1 MRNSVLWPYMHLST
15 FPGNP
20 PLGIPKGF
28 PGSGIG
34 GCSCIYEGLERIL
47 NSIMGYPTGRR
58 RVSIFVDGA
67 NMFYT
72 QKKGLGWFFDPAKL
86 LKVLRADDQLTDA
99 YWYMGLKQPPDPRDE
114 NFVRFLAYAGYVVR
128 TKGLK
133 TIYDSETGET
143 TQKAN
148 LDVEIVMDMFNT
160 VDNFDK
166 AILLSGDGD
175 FERALELLRSRGKEI
190 CVVSTQNWIAAEL
203 RMAVGSHFLDL
214 QELRD
219 KIERTD
225 RGAAPAPV
233 SAPEKVVPEPPTF
246 GQ

>member
-1 MRNSVLWPYMHLST
+1 MAYPYAKKRL
-15 FPGNP
+15 
-20 PLGIPKGF
+20 
-28 PGSGIG
+28 
-34 GCSCIYEGLERIL
+34 
-47 NSIMGYPTGRR
+47 
-58 RVSIFVDGA
+58 SIFVDGA

-86 LKVLRADDQLTDA
+86 LKVLRGDDDLTDA

-160 VDNFDK
+160 IENYDK
-166 AILLSGDGD
+166 VILLSGDGD

-203 RMAVGSHFLDL
+203 RMAVGSHFIDL
-214 QELRD
+214 QDLRD
-219 KIERTD
+219 RIERPE
-225 RGAAPAPV
+225 RPAPPPFV
-233 SAPEKVVPEPPTF
+233 SASSPTPPATESSSPP
-246 GQ
+246 GTGGNAS

>member
-1 MRNSVLWPYMHLST
+1 MAFISN
-15 FPGNP
+15 
-20 PLGIPKGF
+20 KK
-28 PGSGIG
+28 
-34 GCSCIYEGLERIL
+34 
-47 NSIMGYPTGRR
+47 

-86 LKVLRADDQLTDA
+86 LRVLRSDDELTDA

-114 NFVRFLAYAGYVVR
+114 NFIRFLAYAGYVVR

-143 TQKAN
+143 SQKAN

-160 VDNFDK
+160 VDNYDK

-203 RMAVGSHFLDL
+203 RMAVGSHFVDL

-219 KIERTD
+219 RIERTD
-225 RGAAPAPV
+225 RVGTQASEQAR
-233 SAPEKVVPEPPTF
+233 STFSDPTF
-246 GQ
+246 PQ

>member
-1 MRNSVLWPYMHLST
+1 M
-15 FPGNP
+15 
-20 PLGIPKGF
+20 GIP
-28 PGSGIG
+28 G
-34 GCSCIYEGLERIL
+34 GKK
-47 NSIMGYPTGRR
+47 

-86 LKVLRADDQLTDA
+86 LRVLKNDDELTDA

-160 VDNFDK
+160 VENFDK

-203 RMAVGSHFLDL
+203 RMAVGSHFIDL
-214 QELRD
+214 QDLRD
-219 KIERTD
+219 RIERLD
-225 RGAAPAPV
+225 RPPS
-233 SAPEKVVPEPPTF
+233 SAEPRSSGDSSPPP
-246 GQ
+246 GNGK

>member
-1 MRNSVLWPYMHLST
+1 MS
-15 FPGNP
+15 
-20 PLGIPKGF
+20 K
-28 PGSGIG
+28 
-34 GCSCIYEGLERIL
+34 
-47 NSIMGYPTGRR
+47 R

-86 LKVLRADDQLTDA
+86 LKVLRGDDELTDA

-114 NFVRFLAYAGYVVR
+114 NFVRFLSYAGYVVR

-160 VDNFDK
+160 IENFDK

-175 FERALELLRSRGKEI
+175 FERALELLRSRGRQI

-203 RMAVGSHFLDL
+203 RQAIGSHFIDL
-214 QELRD
+214 QDLRAQ
-219 KIERTD
+219 IER
-225 RGAAPAPV
+225 AAP
-233 SAPEKVVPEPPTF
+233 EPREHHKSHFEHPADHMRS
-246 GQ
+246 GSNE